1 MKIEFIANETGD
13 LVKQTL
19 KQNPQ
24 LNFNQLQMAF
34 RKKDVKLNG
43 ERLAKSSIINVG
55 DKVEIFL
62 PQAKPAVIDI
72 VYQDENILVVN
83 KPAGMEVTE
92 KDKVFSNSKCLE
104 ELTNQRAV
112 HRIDKNTQGLVV
124 LAKNQMAYDE
134 LLDAFKNG
142 YVKKYY
148 QTIVCGKPKQKQAF
162 LTAYLKKDVK
172 NSIVKIFDK
181 KEPNSVEI
189 KTNYHLIKTNGEL
202 SLLFVE
208 LPTGKTHQIR
218 AHLAHENLAVLGDEK
233 YGNKQLNK
241 KYSQKKQ
248 CLCACKIT
256 FSFPSKS
263 KLSYLNNI
271 ELKIEPNFQIKI

>member
-1 MKIEFIANETGD
+1 MKIEFIANEAGD

-202 SLLFVE
+202 SLLFVK
-208 LPTGKTHQIR
+208 LLTGKTHQIR
-218 AHLAHENLAVLGDEK
+218 AHLAHESLAVLGDEK

-248 CLCACKIT
+248 CLCACEIA